1 MTADRRPAVASA
13 IPLSPEATR
22 FAQSEQ
28 AKRIGEACDSL
39 YDVFYNEV
47 GDHSRVENRGFFHTA
62 VEDMKKRLDT
72 VVGLLGGPI
81 PATTDMGRGI
91 EWRIDPALSSTGGLI
106 AIDAQILPD
115 AGPKTQIFMNGDR
128 YDKRFPVA
136 VQFIDNLLAAR
147 VAGREFSEKDTRG
160 AMKVC
165 KTIFDA
171 LVEPYEEAFGLK
183 PRVITPDDPKERM
196 RLKSKKLEQI
206 LNSGHATV
214 SNGNTPVFG
223 EPESE
228 ATGTQRAGT

>member
-1 MTADRRPAVASA
+1 MTADRRPAVAHA
-13 IPLSPEATR
+13 IPLSPEATG

-28 AKRIGEACDSL
+28 AKRIGEACESL
-39 YDVFYNEV
+39 YGVFYDEF

-62 VEDMKKRLDT
+62 VEDMRKRLDT

-91 EWRIDPALSSTGGLI
+91 GWKIDPALSSTGGLI

-136 VQFIDNLLAAR
+136 VQFIDNLLAAK
-147 VAGREFSEKDTRG
+147 VAGGEFSEKDTRG
-160 AMKVC
+160 AMEVC
-165 KTIFDA
+165 QTIFDA

-183 PRVITPDDPKERM
+183 PRVVTPDDPKERR
-196 RLKSKKLEQI
+196 RLKSKRLESI
-206 LNSGHATV
+206 LNGGHAQVETPNREQALQDVVDMTV
-214 SNGNTPVFG
+214 
-223 EPESE
+223 
-228 ATGTQRAGT
+228 R